1 VLGAHCLTDDFL
13 TMIAED
19 ILRTLMAGSSLGE
32 YAVKLAKTPLGI
44 IALFVLLAEVIAA
57 MVVGTSS
64 GLSERNQTIIVIFI
78 TMFPVLVVGM
88 FWHLVVNHNV
98 KLYSP
103 SEFPNHSDF
112 LAANKVD
119 PTHVLE
125 EFKKDVIAEIERSA
139 TDATPRLTRGDV
151 ELQAGEYVKAVE
163 FLERHQLSQEEV
175 KALAAI
181 AEEELAKDQA
191 ESRYGAKVVERLK
204 ELGLIVGGATSAGAV
219 TELAKLIIRLF

>member
-1 VLGAHCLTDDFL
+1 
-13 TMIAED
+13 
-19 ILRTLMAGSSLGE
+19 MAGSSLGE

-44 IALFVLLAEVIAA
+44 IALFVLLAEMIAA

-64 GLSERNQTIIVIFI
+64 SLSERNQTIIVIFI
-78 TMFPVLVVGM
+78 TAFPVLVVGM

-139 TDATPRLTRGDV
+139 SDATPRLTRGDV
-151 ELQAGEYVKAVE
+151 ELQASEYVKAVE
-163 FLERHQLSQEEV
+163 FLERHKLSQEEV
-175 KALAAI
+175 KALAALS
-181 AEEELAKDQA
+181 EENLAKDQA

-204 ELGLIVGGATSAGAV
+204 ELGLVSAGGVPSTAAV
-219 TELAKLIIRLF
+219 TELARLIIRLF

>member
-1 VLGAHCLTDDFL
+1 
-13 TMIAED
+13 MIAED

>member
-1 VLGAHCLTDDFL
+1 
-13 TMIAED
+13 
-19 ILRTLMAGSSLGE
+19 MAGNSLGE

-57 MVVGTSS
+57 MVVGTSY

-78 TMFPVLVVGM
+78 TAFPVLVVGM

-125 EFKKDVIAEIERSA
+125 EFKKDVIAEVERSTNDTA
-139 TDATPRLTRGDV
+139 RRLTRGDV
-151 ELQAGEYVKAVE
+151 ELQASEYVKAVE
-163 FLERHQLSQEEV
+163 FLEKNNLSQEEV
-175 KALAAI
+175 KALAALS
-181 AEEELAKDQA
+181 EEELTKDEA
-191 ESRYGAKVVERLK
+191 EDRYGAKVMKRLK
-204 ELGLIVGGATSAGAV
+204 ELALVQVASGGAASAATI
-219 TELAKLIIRLF
+219 TELARLIIRLF

>member
-1 VLGAHCLTDDFL
+1 
-13 TMIAED
+13 
-19 ILRTLMAGSSLGE
+19 MAGSSLGE